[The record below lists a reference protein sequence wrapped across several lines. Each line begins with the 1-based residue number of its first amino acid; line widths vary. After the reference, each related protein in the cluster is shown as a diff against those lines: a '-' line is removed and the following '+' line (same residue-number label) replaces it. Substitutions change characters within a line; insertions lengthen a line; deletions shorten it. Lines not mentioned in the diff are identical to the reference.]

1 MQIIKTLDAEI
12 SASKKNV
19 RPINVHL
26 YKNEEKFE
34 GIIPFKLEGEYLLEC
49 NGYNQVISFD
59 STNKVEIEAEN
70 INNKG
75 LNELNAILTK
85 DTSSLLKAIKAVTK
99 TEVFKHEPEFIVGP
113 PGTGKTKV
121 ITKIAEK
128 AIKNFK
134 LLIVAPTNLGVENIL
149 ERIAEIDEITNV
161 ISCIK
166 TKNKR
171 LEKYDIKHIKQAK
184 LAPLEDQISILS
196 KQKKFLLKEK
206 RDLQPIIEVEKSKI
220 DYKATLV
227 ANLQKD
233 KNVLKQNIGELTD
246 KKMMLEKRLHS
257 LTSNFI
263 IRNIGGLFT
272 KTLIK
277 ELSEEKATIEKELQT
292 IDSQLQEVNTKIEL
306 ISEEKASYFAFL
318 TQKNQELQTIDS
330 QLQEVNTQIELISE
344 EKAKV
349 ASNDLFSDANIVCST
364 LIHACLNRKIQA
376 AEFDLILIDEASM
389 ATIPQ
394 LVVLSQALNNEK
406 CKSIDYE
413 FDAELND
420 AQNSAVSNALQSK
433 FVCIGDPRQLQP
445 IANTHAMKQSI
456 FSLYNVEDIFEGV
469 KVKNT
474 VLLDINYRNH
484 PDIANL
490 SSKLFYGGLLKSAK
504 SDKGN
509 SSIYIRKSKSKMV
522 SNGGSFINYGNMK
535 IIIDQVEKALEKG
548 RRDIGIITP
557 FRKQAE
563 LINDELQATRS
574 LYSDADIKV
583 GTIHSFQGQEKEII
597 IYDLTFSPIDKES
610 SIPLIYQNARNL
622 LNVAMTRAKDYFI
635 VVGDIEGILNLTADN
650 LILKDW
656 IHAIKNI

>member
-277 ELSEEKATIEKELQT
+277 ELSEEKATIEK
-292 IDSQLQEVNTKIEL
+292 
-306 ISEEKASYFAFL
+306 
-318 TQKNQELQTIDS
+318 ELQTIDS